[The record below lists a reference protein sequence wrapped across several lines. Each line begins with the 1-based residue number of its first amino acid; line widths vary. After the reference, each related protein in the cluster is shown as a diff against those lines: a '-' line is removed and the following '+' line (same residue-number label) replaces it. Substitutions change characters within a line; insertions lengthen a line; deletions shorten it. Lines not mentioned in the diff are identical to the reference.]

1 MEAKIWTRS
10 MGAYHHIQAYVFLE
24 MMRRWEGLEGRL
36 KKDLDSKGG
45 RNEEEDEERH
55 FNDLH
60 PLKDDDD
67 EERANVGKVT

>member
-1 MEAKIWTRS
+1 
-10 MGAYHHIQAYVFLE
+10 